1 MFRTVVAFAVLA
13 TSAVAASKTVVTIQ
27 GDRFLIN
34 GQPTYKGRTWQG
46 HKIEGLLMN
55 SRMVQGVYD
64 DANPETVKRW
74 AYKDTGKWDAE
85 RNTREFFAAMPEW
98 RKHGLLGITI
108 NLQGGSPEGYSK
120 AQPWDNS
127 AIAPDGSLK
136 PVYMARLKRI
146 LDKADDLGMAVILGI
161 FYFGQD
167 ERVKDEAAVK
177 AAVDNTVDWV
187 FSNGYRNVLLEID
200 NECNVNKYDH
210 EILKPARVHE
220 LIDRAKA
227 RT

>member
-1 MFRTVVAFAVLA
+1 
-13 TSAVAASKTVVTIQ
+13 
-27 GDRFLIN
+27 
-34 GQPTYKGRTWQG
+34 
-46 HKIEGLLMN
+46 
-55 SRMVQGVYD
+55 
-64 DANPETVKRW
+64 
-74 AYKDTGKWDAE
+74 
-85 RNTREFFAAMPEW
+85 MPEW

-167 ERVKDEAAVK
+167 ERVKDEAAVIK
-177 AAVDNTVDWV
+177 AVDNTVDWV
-187 FSNGYRNVLLEID
+187 FDRGYRNVLIEVN
-200 NECNVNKYDH
+200 NECNVTRYEH
-210 EILKPARVHE
+210 AILKPAAYPR
-220 LIDRAKA
+220 IDRSRQIPHA
-227 RT
+227 RRPAAACQHQLRRQQSSRRECRALRRLSAAPR